1 MAHHDLF
8 VAWLNDAYA
17 MENGIIQSLESQVDL
32 AKDHPA
38 VQQGIQRHL
47 ETTRRH
53 AEAVKGCLEQLGET
67 PSTVKSAMATVGGK
81 VQGMMPGA
89 AKDDL
94 IKAAMQ
100 DYSVEHMEIA
110 SYQSLIVAAEELG
123 HTEMVATFR
132 GILEDEQAMARW
144 LEENMPLLTREA
156 LLQGQ
161 T

>member
-1 MAHHDLF
+1 
-8 VAWLNDAYA
+8 
-17 MENGIIQSLESQVDL
+17 
-32 AKDHPA
+32 

-53 AEAVKGCLEQLGET
+53 AEAVKGCLDQLGES
-67 PSTVKSAMATVGGK
+67 PSTVKSAMAAVGGK

-110 SYQSLIVAAEELG
+110 SYQSLIVAAEDLG
-123 HTEMVATFR
+123 HTEMVATFQ

-144 LEENMPLLTREA
+144 LEENMPMLTREA